1 MKQIMPILLITAMLF
16 PMAGCD
22 KKEGKQESPDLPYSL
37 SNRTN
42 EELIPSGGVVEHGNV
57 VEVDK
62 NEMIPSEDEL
72 GEYEEVFLSGDYLDD
87 GGQGGWVLAISLKDI
102 TINTYNKITT
112 YNLNESSKSAANFI
126 VPGDAVMFYFTE
138 EDDGS
143 KTIYDIGRVRVED
156 GARTQEEMAQMYA
169 EAGIDA
175 PDQAQSESDK

>member
-1 MKQIMPILLITAMLF
+1 MKQILPILLTAAMLLSA
-16 PMAGCD
+16 AGCD
-22 KKEGKQESPDLPYSL
+22 KNEEKQGLPDTPYSI
-37 SNRTN
+37 SNRAN
-42 EELIPSGGVVEHGNV
+42 EDLIPKGGAEEHGNV

-62 NEMIPSEDEL
+62 SEMIPSEDEL
-72 GEYEEVFLSGDYLDD
+72 GEYEEVFMNGDYLDD

-112 YNLNESSKSAANFI
+112 YNLNETTKVAADFI
-126 VPGDAVMFYFTE
+126 VPGNAVMFYYTE

-175 PDQAQSESDK
+175 PDQAQSDGDK